1 MMEKSFIKTC
11 IEHWRWFVASVAT
24 TLVIGILFLLVYAP
38 RYERTATILI
48 KDETGGSGLLSSIA
62 ANMGMLSGLGMG
74 MLNISSN
81 VSNEMEIIGS
91 PAMVMRVVDKLALD
105 VRYESYDF
113 LMKRELWEETL
124 PVKVTFPQL
133 NEKDGGYMK
142 MDLRKDGTFTLYKFR
157 KNKDKLSGE
166 VNGKVGEVCQT
177 PLGKVSVIKT
187 KYFDRCFND
196 GNEQTIRITKERKY
210 DQVER
215 CLKQLVIDLADDQ
228 TSIISLTYEDQNSDR
243 AEAILNTLIAVYEEE
258 WQKDKVSD
266 AAISTNFINERI
278 QGIEQELSGLD
289 TNIAQFRGKNLLPD
303 YEEAAKM
310 YMKNASLTYE
320 AQIKVNNYL
329 YMLEQMRDEVKKI
342 DGKNIVLPANLLPDN
357 PNVALEISEYNK
369 LQTKRNA
376 MAENSNEENPLVKD
390 LDVRLKGMR
399 EAIINSLDQGVAQL
413 KAQQKGVSIEDQKL
427 KGEISMT
434 PDKITKILP
443 AERKQ
448 KIIEALYIYLLEKR
462 EENNITQ
469 VFNSKN
475 IRLVS
480 PPLGKLKPVFPKKG
494 VTILLSLLFGM
505 IIPMLAIYTR
515 RNVKTI
521 LAEE

>member
-1 MMEKSFIKTC
+1 M
-11 IEHWRWFVASVAT
+11 VSVAT
-24 TLVIGILFLLVYAP
+24 TLVIAILFLLVYAP

-48 KDETGGSGLLSSIA
+48 KDENGGGGLLSSIA

-74 MLNISSN
+74 LLNISSN

-91 PAMVMRVVDKLALD
+91 PAMVMKVVDRLALD
-105 VRYESYDF
+105 VKYEYYDF
-113 LMKRELWEETL
+113 LMKRELWDETL
-124 PVKVTFPQL
+124 PIKVTFPQL
-133 NEKDGGYMK
+133 TEKDGGYMK

-157 KNKDKLSGE
+157 KNKDKLDGE

-187 KYFDRCFND
+187 KYFAECFSD
-196 GNEQTIRITKERKY
+196 DDERTIRITKERKY
-210 DQVER
+210 DQVEN
-215 CLKQLVIDLADDQ
+215 CLKQLEIDLADDQ
-228 TSIISLTYEDQNSDR
+228 SDR
-243 AEAILNTLIAVYEEE
+243 AETILNSLIQVYEEE

-266 AAISTNFINERI
+266 ATISTNFINERI

-320 AQIKVNNYL
+320 AQLKVNNYL
-329 YMLEQMRDEVKKI
+329 YMLEQMRNQVKSVE
-342 DGKNIVLPANLLPDN
+342 GKNVVLPANLLPDN

-369 LQTKRNA
+369 LQSKRNA
-376 MAENSNEENPLVKD
+376 MAANSNDQNPLVED
-390 LDVRLKGMR
+390 MDVQLKGMR
-399 EAIINSLDQGVAQL
+399 EAIVNSLDQGIAQL
-413 KAQQKGVSIEDQKL
+413 RAQQKGVNIDDQKL
-427 KGEISMT
+427 KGEMAAA
-434 PDKITKILP
+434 PGKITKILP

-462 EENNITQ
+462 EENNITK
-469 VFNSKN
+469 VFNAKN

-480 PPLGKLKPVFPKKG
+480 PPLGKLKPIFPKKG
-494 VTILLSLLFGM
+494 VTILLSLLLGLL
-505 IIPMLAIYTR
+505 IPMLTIYTQ
-515 RNVKTI
+515 RNVKII

>member
-1 MMEKSFIKTC
+1 MEKTFIRTC
-11 IEHWRWFVASVAT
+11 IEKWRWFVASVAT
-24 TLVIGILFLLVYAP
+24 TLVIAILFLLVYAP
-38 RYERTATILI
+38 RYERTATILV
-48 KDETGGSGLLSSIA
+48 KDESGGAGLISSIA
-62 ANMGMLSGLGMG
+62 ANMGMLSGLGLG

-91 PAMVMRVVDKLALD
+91 PAMVMKVVDRMALD
-105 VRYESYDF
+105 VRYEYYDF
-113 LMKRELWEETL
+113 IMKRELWDETL

-133 NEKDGGYMK
+133 TEKDGGYMK
-142 MDLRKDGTFTLYKFR
+142 MDLKKDGSFTLYKFR
-157 KNKDKLSGE
+157 KNKDKLDGE
-166 VNGKVGEVCQT
+166 VSGKVGEVCQT
-177 PLGKVSVIKT
+177 PIGKVSVIKT
-187 KYFDRCFND
+187 KHFDRCFSED
-196 GNEQTIRITKERKY
+196 DEQTIRITKERKY

-215 CLKQLVIDLADDQ
+215 CLKQLEIDLADDQ
-228 TSIISLTYEDQNSDR
+228 TSIISLTYKDQNSDR
-243 AEAILNTLIAVYEEE
+243 AETILNTLIQVYEEE

-310 YMKNASLTYE
+310 YMKNATLTYE
-320 AQIKVNNYL
+320 AQLKVNNYL
-329 YMLEQMRDEVKKI
+329 YMMEQMRSQVKSI
-342 DGKNIVLPANLLPDN
+342 EGKNVVLPANLLPDN
-357 PNVALEISEYNK
+357 PNVALEIAEYNK

-376 MAENSNEENPLVKD
+376 MAANSNDQNPLVQD
-390 LDVRLKGMR
+390 LDVQLKGMR
-399 EAIINSLDQGVAQL
+399 EAIVNSLDQGIAQL
-413 KAQQKGVSIEDQKL
+413 KAQQRGVNIDDQKL
-427 KGEISMT
+427 KGEMAAA
-434 PDKITKILP
+434 PGKITKILP

-469 VFNSKN
+469 VFNAKN

-494 VTILLSLLFGM
+494 VTILLSLLLGM
-505 IIPMLAIYTR
+505 IIPMLVIYTR
-515 RNVKTI
+515 RNMKAI

>member
-1 MMEKSFIKTC
+1 MEKSFLRTC
-11 IEHWRWFVASVAT
+11 IEKWRWFAASVAT
-24 TLVIGILFLLVYAP
+24 TLVIGIAFLLVYAP

-48 KDETGGSGLLSSIA
+48 KDESGGGSLLSSIA
-62 ANMGMLSGLGMG
+62 ANMGFLSGLGMG

-91 PAMVMRVVDKLALD
+91 PAMVMKVVDRLALD
-105 VRYESYDF
+105 VRYEYYDF
-113 LMKRELWEETL
+113 LMKRELWDVTL

-133 NEKDGGYMK
+133 TEKDGGYMK
-142 MDLRKDGTFTLYKFR
+142 MDLKKDGSFTLYKFR
-157 KNKDKLSGE
+157 KNKDKLDGE

-177 PLGKVSVIKT
+177 PIGKVSVIKT
-187 KYFDRCFND
+187 KHFDRCFSED
-196 GNEQTIRITKERKY
+196 DEQTIRITKERKY

-215 CLKQLVIDLADDQ
+215 CLKQLEIDLADDQ
-228 TSIISLTYEDQNSDR
+228 TSIISLTYKDQNSDR
-243 AEAILNTLIAVYEEE
+243 AETILNTLIQVYEEE

-310 YMKNASLTYE
+310 YMKNATLTYE
-320 AQIKVNNYL
+320 AQLKVNNYL
-329 YMLEQMRDEVKKI
+329 YMMEQMRSQVKSI
-342 DGKNIVLPANLLPDN
+342 EGKNVVLPANLLPDN
-357 PNVALEISEYNK
+357 PNVALEIAEYNK

-376 MAENSNEENPLVKD
+376 MAANSNDQNPLVQD
-390 LDVRLKGMR
+390 LDVQLKGMR
-399 EAIINSLDQGVAQL
+399 EAIVNSLDQGIAQL
-413 KAQQKGVSIEDQKL
+413 KAQQRGVNIDDQKL
-427 KGEISMT
+427 KGEMAAA
-434 PDKITKILP
+434 PGKITKILP

-469 VFNSKN
+469 VFNAKN

-494 VTILLSLLFGM
+494 VTILLSLLLGM
-505 IIPMLAIYTR
+505 IIPMLVIYTR
-515 RNVKTI
+515 RNMKAI

>member
-1 MMEKSFIKTC
+1 MEKTFLRTC
-11 IEHWRWFVASVAT
+11 IEKWRWFAVSVIT
-24 TLVIGILFLLVYAP
+24 TLVIGILFLLIYAP

-48 KDETGGSGLLSSIA
+48 KDENGGGGLLSSIA

-81 VSNEMEIIGS
+81 VSNEMEIISS
-91 PAMVMRVVDKLALD
+91 PATVMKVVDRLALD
-105 VRYESYDF
+105 VRYEYYDF
-113 LMKRELWEETL
+113 MMKRELWDETL

-133 NEKDGGYMK
+133 KEKDGGYMK

-157 KNKDKLSGE
+157 KNKDKLDGE
-166 VNGKVGEVCQT
+166 VSGKVGEVCQT

-187 KYFDRCFND
+187 KHFDNCFNED
-196 GNEQTIRITKERKY
+196 SERTIRITKEKKY

-215 CLKQLVIDLADDQ
+215 CLKQLEIDLADDQ
-228 TSIISLTYEDQNSDR
+228 TSIISLTYKDQSSDR
-243 AEAILNTLIAVYEEE
+243 AEAILNTLIEVYEEE

-266 AAISTNFINERI
+266 ATISTNFINERI

-289 TNIAQFRGKNLLPD
+289 TNIAQFRGKHLLPD

-310 YMKNASLTYE
+310 YMKNASLTFE
-320 AQIKVNNYL
+320 AQMKVNNYL
-329 YMLEQMRDEVKKI
+329 YMLEQMRQQVKSVE
-342 DGKNIVLPANLLPDN
+342 GKNVVLPANLLPDN

-376 MAENSNEENPLVKD
+376 MAANSNDQNPLVQD
-390 LDVRLKGMR
+390 LDVQLKGMR
-399 EAIINSLDQGVAQL
+399 DAIINSLDQGIAQL
-413 KAQQKGVSIEDQKL
+413 KAQQRGVNIDDQKL
-427 KGEISMT
+427 KGEMAAA
-434 PDKITKILP
+434 PGKITKILP

-494 VTILLSLLFGM
+494 ITLLLSLLLGLM
-505 IIPMLAIYTR
+505 IPVLAIYTR
-515 RNVKTI
+515 RNVKAI

>member
-1 MMEKSFIKTC
+1 M
-11 IEHWRWFVASVAT
+11 VSVAT
-24 TLVIGILFLLVYAP
+24 TLVIAILFLLVYAP

-48 KDETGGSGLLSSIA
+48 KDENGGGGLLSSIA

-74 MLNISSN
+74 LLNISSN

-91 PAMVMRVVDKLALD
+91 PAMVMKVVDRLALD
-105 VRYESYDF
+105 VKYEYYDF
-113 LMKRELWEETL
+113 LMKRELWDETL
-124 PVKVTFPQL
+124 PIKVTFPQL
-133 NEKDGGYMK
+133 TEKDGGYMK

-157 KNKDKLSGE
+157 KNKDKLDGE

-177 PLGKVSVIKT
+177 PLGKVS
-187 KYFDRCFND
+187 DDDER
-196 GNEQTIRITKERKY
+196 TIRITKERKY
-210 DQVER
+210 DQVEN
-215 CLKQLVIDLADDQ
+215 CLKQLEIDLADDQ

-243 AEAILNTLIAVYEEE
+243 AETILNSLIQVYEEE

-266 AAISTNFINERI
+266 ATISTNFINERI

-320 AQIKVNNYL
+320 AQLKVNNYL
-329 YMLEQMRDEVKKI
+329 YMLEQMRNQVKSVE
-342 DGKNIVLPANLLPDN
+342 GKNVVLPANL
-357 PNVALEISEYNK
+357 
-369 LQTKRNA
+369 
-376 MAENSNEENPLVKD
+376 NSNDQNPLVED
-390 LDVRLKGMR
+390 MDVQLKGMR
-399 EAIINSLDQGVAQL
+399 EAIVNSLDQGIAQL
-413 KAQQKGVSIEDQKL
+413 RAQQKGVNIDDQKL
-427 KGEISMT
+427 KGEMAAA
-434 PDKITKILP
+434 PGKITKILP

-462 EENNITQ
+462 EENNITK
-469 VFNSKN
+469 VFNAKN

-480 PPLGKLKPVFPKKG
+480 PPLGKLKPIFPKKG
-494 VTILLSLLFGM
+494 VTILLSLLLGLL
-505 IIPMLAIYTR
+505 IPMLTIYTQ
-515 RNVKTI
+515 RNVKII

>member
-1 MMEKSFIKTC
+1 MEKTFIRTC
-11 IEHWRWFVASVAT
+11 IEKWRWFVVSVAT
-24 TLVIGILFLLVYAP
+24 TLVIAILFLLVYAP

-48 KDETGGSGLLSSIA
+48 KDENGGGGLLSSIA

-74 MLNISSN
+74 LLNISSN

-91 PAMVMRVVDKLALD
+91 PAMVMKVVDRLALD
-105 VRYESYDF
+105 VKYEYYDF
-113 LMKRELWEETL
+113 LMKRELWDETL
-124 PVKVTFPQL
+124 PIKVTFPQL
-133 NEKDGGYMK
+133 TEKDGGYMK

-157 KNKDKLSGE
+157 KNKDKLDGE

-187 KYFDRCFND
+187 KYFAECFSD
-196 GNEQTIRITKERKY
+196 DDERTIRITKERKY
-210 DQVER
+210 DQVEN
-215 CLKQLVIDLADDQ
+215 CLKQLEIDLADDQ

-243 AEAILNTLIAVYEEE
+243 AEAILNSLIQVYEEE

-266 AAISTNFINERI
+266 ATISTNFINERI

-320 AQIKVNNYL
+320 AQLKVNNYL
-329 YMLEQMRDEVKKI
+329 YMLEQMRNQVKSVE
-342 DGKNIVLPANLLPDN
+342 GKNVVLPANLLPDN

-369 LQTKRNA
+369 LQSKRNA
-376 MAENSNEENPLVKD
+376 MAANSNDQNPLVED
-390 LDVRLKGMR
+390 MDVQLKGMR
-399 EAIINSLDQGVAQL
+399 EAIVNSLDQGIAQL
-413 KAQQKGVSIEDQKL
+413 RAQQKGVNIDDQKL
-427 KGEISMT
+427 KGEMAAA
-434 PDKITKILP
+434 PGKITKILP

-462 EENNITQ
+462 EENNITK
-469 VFNSKN
+469 VFNAKN

-480 PPLGKLKPVFPKKG
+480 PPLGKLKPIFPKKG
-494 VTILLSLLFGM
+494 VTILLSLLLGLL
-505 IIPMLAIYTR
+505 IPMLTIYTQ
-515 RNVKTI
+515 RNVKII

>member
-1 MMEKSFIKTC
+1 MEKTFLRTC
-11 IEHWRWFVASVAT
+11 IEKWRWFAVSVIT
-24 TLVIGILFLLVYAP
+24 TLVIGILFLLIYAP

-48 KDETGGSGLLSSIA
+48 KDENGGGGLLSSIA

-81 VSNEMEIIGS
+81 VSNEMEIISS
-91 PAMVMRVVDKLALD
+91 PATVMKVVDRLALD
-105 VRYESYDF
+105 VRYEYYDF
-113 LMKRELWEETL
+113 MMKRELWDETL

-133 NEKDGGYMK
+133 KEKDGGYMK

-157 KNKDKLSGE
+157 KNKDKLDGE
-166 VNGKVGEVCQT
+166 VSGKVGEVCQT

-187 KYFDRCFND
+187 KHFDNCFNED
-196 GNEQTIRITKERKY
+196 SERTIRITKEKKY

-215 CLKQLVIDLADDQ
+215 CLKQLEIDLADDQ
-228 TSIISLTYEDQNSDR
+228 TSIFSLTYKDQSSDR
-243 AEAILNTLIAVYEEE
+243 AEAILNTLIEVYEEE

-266 AAISTNFINERI
+266 ATISTNFINERI

-289 TNIAQFRGKNLLPD
+289 TNIAQFRGKHLLPD

-310 YMKNASLTYE
+310 YMKNASLTFE
-320 AQIKVNNYL
+320 AQMKVNNYL
-329 YMLEQMRDEVKKI
+329 YMLEQMRQQVKSVE
-342 DGKNIVLPANLLPDN
+342 GKNVVLPANLLPDN

-376 MAENSNEENPLVKD
+376 MAANSNDQNPLVQD
-390 LDVRLKGMR
+390 LDVQLKGMR
-399 EAIINSLDQGVAQL
+399 DAIINSLDQGIAQL
-413 KAQQKGVSIEDQKL
+413 KAQQRGVNIDDQKL
-427 KGEISMT
+427 KGEMAAA
-434 PDKITKILP
+434 PGKITKILP

-494 VTILLSLLFGM
+494 ITLLLSLLLGLM
-505 IIPMLAIYTR
+505 IPVLAIYTR
-515 RNVKTI
+515 RNVKAI

>member
-1 MMEKSFIKTC
+1 MEKTFIRTC
-11 IEHWRWFVASVAT
+11 IEKWRWFVVSVAT
-24 TLVIGILFLLVYAP
+24 TLVIAILFLLVYAP

-48 KDETGGSGLLSSIA
+48 KDENGGGGLLSSIA

-74 MLNISSN
+74 LLNISSN

-91 PAMVMRVVDKLALD
+91 PAMVMKVVDRLALD
-105 VRYESYDF
+105 VKYEYYDF
-113 LMKRELWEETL
+113 LMKRELWDETL
-124 PVKVTFPQL
+124 PIKVTFPQL
-133 NEKDGGYMK
+133 TEKDGGYMK

-157 KNKDKLSGE
+157 KNKDKLDGE

-187 KYFDRCFND
+187 KYFAECFSD
-196 GNEQTIRITKERKY
+196 DDERTIRITKERKY
-210 DQVER
+210 DQVEN
-215 CLKQLVIDLADDQ
+215 CLKQLEIDLADDQ

-243 AEAILNTLIAVYEEE
+243 AEAILNSLIQVYEEE

-266 AAISTNFINERI
+266 ATISTNFINERI

-320 AQIKVNNYL
+320 AQLKVNNYL
-329 YMLEQMRDEVKKI
+329 YMLEQMRNQVKSVE
-342 DGKNIVLPANLLPDN
+342 GKN
-357 PNVALEISEYNK
+357 
-369 LQTKRNA
+369 NA
-376 MAENSNEENPLVKD
+376 MAANSNDQNPLVED
-390 LDVRLKGMR
+390 MDVQLKGMR
-399 EAIINSLDQGVAQL
+399 EAIVNSLDQGIAQL
-413 KAQQKGVSIEDQKL
+413 RAQQKGVNIDDQKL
-427 KGEISMT
+427 KGEMAAA
-434 PDKITKILP
+434 PGKITKILP

-462 EENNITQ
+462 EENNITK
-469 VFNSKN
+469 VFNAKN

-480 PPLGKLKPVFPKKG
+480 PPLGKLKPIFPKKG
-494 VTILLSLLFGM
+494 VTILLSLLLGLL
-505 IIPMLAIYTR
+505 IPMLTIYTQ